1 MAQPLLDAHLSTQ
14 LRQHVPDLQRLLLHD
29 LQGLIPRTLAR
40 FQTFITRFTLEN
52 EAPKARNPGFLEDF
66 QA

>member
-29 LQGLIPRTLAR
+29 LQGLIPRTSAR
-40 FQTFITRFTLEN
+40 FQAFTRFTLEN

-66 QA
+66 EA